1 MPTTMPPEIAMLLY
15 TYRDLFKA
23 PEGLPPQR
31 LQNHAIILKEGSQ
44 PVKVKPYRYPHS
56 QKEQI
61 EKMVKEMLDQGIIQP
76 SNSPFSSPIVL
87 VKKKD
92 GSWRFCTDYRAL
104 NAITVRDSFPMPT
117 VDELLD
123 ELCGAKYF
131 SKLDLRSGYHQILI
145 QPEDRH
151 KTAFRTHHGHYEWLV
166 MPFGLTNAPAT
177 FQCLMNQIFQHA
189 LRKFVL
195 VFFDDILVY
204 STTWKEH
211 LTHLESILQVL
222 QQNTLYVKLSKC
234 AFGVEEIEYLGH
246 VVSGR
251 GVAMETTKVE
261 AVNNW
266 PTPKNLKQ
274 LRGFLGL
281 TGYYRRFIKSYAKIA
296 APLTDLLRK
305 DAFC

>member
-1 MPTTMPPEIAMLLY
+1 
-15 TYRDLFKA
+15 
-23 PEGLPPQR
+23 
-31 LQNHAIILKEGSQ
+31 
-44 PVKVKPYRYPHS
+44 
-56 QKEQI
+56 
-61 EKMVKEMLDQGIIQP
+61 
-76 SNSPFSSPIVL
+76 
-87 VKKKD
+87 
-92 GSWRFCTDYRAL
+92 
-104 NAITVRDSFPMPT
+104 
-117 VDELLD
+117 
-123 ELCGAKYF
+123 LCGAKYF

-151 KTAFRTHHGHYEWLV
+151 KTAFRIHHGHYEWLV

-281 TGYYRRFIKSYAKIA
+281 TDYYRRFIKSYAKIA

>member
-1 MPTTMPPEIAMLLY
+1 MQNTKSIDEIFTVERVQSASEADIWGEIPADLTPEITMILY
-15 TYRDLFKA
+15 QYKNIFST

-31 LQNHAIILKEGSQ
+31 LQNHAIPLKEGSNT
-44 PVKVKPYRYPHS
+44 VKVKPYRYPHS

-61 EKMVKEMLDQGIIQP
+61 EKMVLEMLEQGIIQA

-104 NAITVRDSFPMPT
+104 NAITVKDSFPMPT

-123 ELCGAKYF
+123 ELFGAKYF

-145 QPEDRH
+145 QPEDRY

-177 FQCLMNQIFQHA
+177 FQSLMNQIFQHA
-189 LRKFVL
+189 LRKYVL

-204 STTWKEH
+204 SATWKDH
-211 LTHLESILQVL
+211 LIHLESVLQIL
-222 QQNTLYVKLSKC
+222 QQNVLYVKLSKC

-246 VVSGR
+246 VVSR
-251 GVAMETTKVE
+251 KGVTMEQTKVQ
-261 AVNNW
+261 AV
-266 PTPKNLKQ
+266 LK
-274 LRGFLGL
+274 
-281 TGYYRRFIKSYAKIA
+281 
-296 APLTDLLRK
+296 
-305 DAFC
+305 